1 MNCLFDF
8 PKESRMKSLSNKWH
22 YGWVVVVITFFALL
36 ISSGIRTAP
45 GVMIKSLEADF
56 GWSRADISFAVAVS
70 LFAFGFGAPLGGMLV
85 DRLGPRRIM
94 LTGLGLNTF
103 GLICLLLVEQLWQFH
118 IFWGLIIGVG
128 TGMVTNVLGA
138 TVALRWFNQHRGIV
152 VGIFGAASAAVQIL
166 FIPALIGIVSVYGW
180 RAVIMTL
187 ALCAGSILIPITLL
201 MRNKPEDMGLTPVGE
216 ATAASSNVDNR
227 RTTLG
232 EAIRT
237 RDFWLLAIS
246 FFICGYTTNGMIETH
261 LLPHT
266 LEHGFVE
273 TDMAA
278 ALAVMGVMN
287 ICGSLASGW
296 LTERFDNRKLL
307 MLYYGFRAIS
317 LVALPYILEMRGM
330 FLFAIIYGW
339 DWVATVPPTVN
350 LTAQRFGRSSLGT
363 LYGWIFCSHMIGA
376 GIASYAGGYF
386 RDLLGDYHLIFLSAA
401 VMGIIAAG
409 LALSISS
416 PKKVPVLAPASN

>member
-1 MNCLFDF
+1 
-8 PKESRMKSLSNKWH
+8 MKSLSTKWH

-187 ALCAGSILIPITLL
+187 ALCAGSILIPITIF
-201 MRNKPEDMGLTPVGE
+201 MRNKPEDMGP
-216 ATAASSNVDNR
+216 
-227 RTTLG
+227 
-232 EAIRT
+232 
-237 RDFWLLAIS
+237 
-246 FFICGYTTNGMIETH
+246 
-261 LLPHT
+261 
-266 LEHGFVE
+266 
-273 TDMAA
+273 
-278 ALAVMGVMN
+278 
-287 ICGSLASGW
+287 
-296 LTERFDNRKLL
+296 
-307 MLYYGFRAIS
+307 
-317 LVALPYILEMRGM
+317 
-330 FLFAIIYGW
+330 
-339 DWVATVPPTVN
+339 
-350 LTAQRFGRSSLGT
+350 
-363 LYGWIFCSHMIGA
+363 
-376 GIASYAGGYF
+376 
-386 RDLLGDYHLIFLSAA
+386 
-401 VMGIIAAG
+401 
-409 LALSISS
+409 
-416 PKKVPVLAPASN
+416 